1 MSTLKDV
8 AKLANVNVSTVS
20 RALNGNSYVKKTT
33 KEKILNAV
41 KRLNYHPN
49 LLAKNLKEGKSRTIG
64 VIVPSIGLNIF
75 GEITKNIETECRKL
89 GYNIIIANTQDDA
102 KVESECIKHLRNGFV
117 SGIVIASCGK
127 NQKLI
132 REINKSGIPIIQ
144 MIRKYDDSI
153 NSIAANYESIG
164 YKSAKYLILKGCKNI
179 GLINGNMELI
189 PYKNRYYGYKKA
201 LSEYGYKENVIEL
214 FENKIDYLRN
224 GYDSA
229 ISLIENNPNIDGI
242 LTSTDMQGIGI
253 MRALKEKNIPVPKKI
268 KLISLT
274 GNYIGEW
281 LETAITSMEIPAKEI
296 GVKIANMIIEKIENN
311 TTKKSPSHIIFEP
324 YFVERETT

>member
-1 MSTLKDV
+1 M
-8 AKLANVNVSTVS
+8 
-20 RALNGNSYVKKTT
+20 
-33 KEKILNAV
+33 
-41 KRLNYHPN
+41 
-49 LLAKNLKEGKSRTIG
+49 
-64 VIVPSIGLNIF
+64 IVPSIGLNLF
-75 GEITKNIETECRKL
+75 GEITNSIETECRKL
-89 GYNIIIANTQDDA
+89 GYNIIIANTQDNA
-102 KVESECIKHLRNGFV
+102 EVESECIKHLRNGFV

-127 NQKLI
+127 NQPLI
-132 REINKSGIPIIQ
+132 REVYKSGIPIIQ

-179 GLINGNMELI
+179 GLINGNMELM
-189 PYKNRYYGYKKA
+189 PYKSRYDGYKKA

-214 FENKIDYLRN
+214 VENKIDYLRN
-224 GYDSA
+224 GYNSA
-229 ISLIENNPNIDGI
+229 LALIENNPNIDGI
-242 LTSTDMQGIGI
+242 LTSTDMQGIGVI
-253 MRALKEKNIPVPKKI
+253 RALKEKNIPIPKKI

-311 TTKKSPSHIIFEP
+311 TVKNSTTHIILEP
-324 YFVERETT
+324 SFVERETT